1 MADAIMEKVNTW
13 CHCAGNMWTRFVTV
27 FREDQDEL
35 SREAH
40 KRGIKIITSNY
51 SASPNAPLQ
60 HPDGLASQYAE

>member
-1 MADAIMEKVNTW
+1 
-13 CHCAGNMWTRFVTV
+13 MWTRFVTV

-60 HPDGLASQYAE
+60 HPDGPASQYAE